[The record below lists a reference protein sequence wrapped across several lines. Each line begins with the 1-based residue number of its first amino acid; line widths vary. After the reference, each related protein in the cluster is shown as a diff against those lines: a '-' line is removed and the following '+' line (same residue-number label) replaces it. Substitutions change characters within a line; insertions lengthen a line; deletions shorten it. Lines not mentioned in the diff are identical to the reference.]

1 MTPEERQ
8 YKAGTWILGLTFSV
22 IVWAIVIESCRRLLP
37 WAMSLSRVRDGIGL
51 LSYP

>member
-22 IVWAIVIESCRRLLP
+22 IVWAIVICTVLYF
-37 WAMSLSRVRDGIGL
+37 IGVIT
-51 LSYP
+51 